1 MHRYLFRIPLTKL
14 LYPKKDLK
22 ISIAGANRMLNSE
35 LLIMGKEDVYELW
48 KAAPN
53 ATLIAS
59 HMEAVNHWTLSRREL
74 ADFSQEH
81 NFSKHL
87 LIPYDGQGYSL

>member
-1 MHRYLFRIPLTKL
+1 
-14 LYPKKDLK
+14 
-22 ISIAGANRMLNSE
+22 MLNSE

-59 HMEAVNHWTLSRREL
+59 HMEAVNHWT
-74 ADFSQEH
+74 
-81 NFSKHL
+81 
-87 LIPYDGQGYSL
+87 SLNMAGN